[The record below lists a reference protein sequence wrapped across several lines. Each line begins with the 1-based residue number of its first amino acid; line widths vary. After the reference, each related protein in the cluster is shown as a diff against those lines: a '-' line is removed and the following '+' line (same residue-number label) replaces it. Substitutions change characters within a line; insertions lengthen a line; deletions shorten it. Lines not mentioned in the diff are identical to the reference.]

1 MLFFGK
7 NDAINI
13 FDMEVSCNST
23 FTNQI
28 DFLKQLTQDN
38 KTLVNELR
46 SQLSLNESIQ
56 REKSSLEEKYNQL
69 LRDAEL
75 TRDRND
81 LITKRNAHLVKEI
94 SKLKEELERKEREY
108 SSSKA
113 DFEAMI
119 ASKDKQ
125 IAGATSN
132 ISMLERDIIQRD
144 VRILQGK
151 KEIKALT
158 TKLSKKRE
166 SLRMASEK

>member
-1 MLFFGK
+1 MLFLRK

-38 KTLVNELR
+38 KTLVHELR

-56 REKSSLEEKYNQL
+56 SEKSSLEEKYNQL

-81 LITKRNAHLVKEI
+81 LITKRNTHLVKEI
-94 SKLKEELERKEREY
+94 SKLKEELERKEKEY

-113 DFEAMI
+113 DFEALI

-166 SLRMASEK
+166 SLRMA

>member
-1 MLFFGK
+1 MLFLRK

-56 REKSSLEEKYNQL
+56 SEKSSLEEKYNQL

-81 LITKRNAHLVKEI
+81 LITKRNTHLVKEI
-94 SKLKEELERKEREY
+94 SKLKEELERKEKEY

-113 DFEAMI
+113 DFEALI

-166 SLRMASEK
+166 SLRMA